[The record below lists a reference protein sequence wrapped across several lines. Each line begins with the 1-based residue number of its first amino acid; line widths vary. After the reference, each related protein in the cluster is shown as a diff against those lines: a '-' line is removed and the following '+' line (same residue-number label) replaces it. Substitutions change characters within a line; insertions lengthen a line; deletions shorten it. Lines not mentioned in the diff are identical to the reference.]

1 MAAIFISTVLNK
13 LLWDTQGGKSIKGVG
28 ENSFL
33 NFPRLRLIATRKN
46 GCKNHNIF
54 PRTRQFKMA
63 AVSLE
68 RHFTNPLF
76 SCFNF
81 IKENLTGTRIKSYQF
96 DLYDQEII
104 IYLFTKHWMKTEDS
118 LSAIVWNDS
127 SLLFIEAVI
136 NSGRWKPFSADIFRW
151 YLSY

>member
-28 ENSFL
+28 ENYFL

-68 RHFTNPLF
+68 RHFTNALF

-96 DLYDQEII
+96 DLSDQEII
-104 IYLFTKHWMKTEDS
+104 IYLFTKHRMKTEDS

-127 SLLFIEAVI
+127 ALVYRSSHKFRPMKTVQCRLF
-136 NSGRWKPFSADIFRW
+136 FRW

>member
-1 MAAIFISTVLNK
+1 M
-13 LLWDTQGGKSIKGVG
+13 GYPRGKSIKGVG

-68 RHFTNPLF
+68 RPFTNPLF

-104 IYLFTKHWMKTEDS
+104 IYLFTKHRMKTEDS

-127 SLLFIEAVI
+127 FSLLFTEAVI
-136 NSGRWKPFSADIFRW
+136 NSGR
-151 YLSY
+151 